1 MKNAVRA
8 AAAALVVVLLGL
20 LVWDLVRSDSGAS
33 FVTRIGQGKRP
44 PAPQFTLPV
53 LFDRR
58 GTWPP
63 SARASVDDGKL
74 TLSELRGVPVVLNFW
89 ASWCIPC
96 REEARAFR
104 AVAAKYA
111 GRVAFLGLDAQDL
124 TSAARAFLRRYDPNY
139 VSVRDGSD
147 RTYRAYGTTGFP
159 ETYFI
164 DREGRTRLHAVGGVS
179 RADLDR
185 YVRELIATT

>member
-1 MKNAVRA
+1 MKNAARA
-8 AAAALVVVLLGL
+8 IAAGLVVVLLAL
-20 LVWDLVRSDSGAS
+20 LVWDLVRSNSGAD
-33 FVTRIGQGKRP
+33 FVTQIGQGKKP
-44 PAPQFTLPV
+44 AAPQFTLGV
-53 LFDRR
+53 LSDRH
-58 GTWPP
+58 GTWP
-63 SARASVDDGKL
+63 RAAWGSLADGRV

-96 REEARAFR
+96 REEARSFR
-104 AVAAKYA
+104 AIAAKYA
-111 GRVAFLGLDAQDL
+111 GRVAFLGLNAQDL
-124 TSAARAFLRRYDPNY
+124 TGAARGFLRRYDPNY

-164 DREGRTRLHAVGGVS
+164 DRKGRARLHAVGGVS

-185 YVRELIATT
+185 YVRELIATE